1 MSHCLILIFSRLETA
16 LEKHH
21 KEMSILLSEKQ
32 DLKSKLENLE
42 TMQTLYDE
50 SKTVAESLQ

>member
-1 MSHCLILIFSRLETA
+1 MEKYDIEKEKLGNERLETA

-32 DLKSKLENLE
+32 DLNPN
-42 TMQTLYDE
+42 
-50 SKTVAESLQ
+50 